1 MTNKPF
7 FYVPQAQPCHVDADG
22 CKHSGRL
29 RVTIIAKKTPL
40 HFGAGQFLYDENA
53 SLFISQLC
61 RENDQITLP
70 GSSFKGMLRSVFEAL
85 SGSCMPPNQSCKGHC
100 PACSIFGFLGDKG
113 QLRFSSFRLVEG
125 ATENLC
131 LPQLYS
137 HPTNV
142 NQRRFYRHSTAYAE
156 ISCACKALRASKDK
170 DKKGSE
176 YYECLSPGA
185 VLEGTIIYQNLTE
198 EQLGGLLFALG
209 VGWGEQIYHKLGYAK
224 PAYLGSVH
232 IEVTPEAMLGSL
244 LSSEQ
249 GPQDFES
256 LAASYYDKHKS
267 KINGIVSL
275 LKEAW
280 SMISDENSWDMQTLT
295 Y

>member
-1 MTNKPF
+1 MANKPF
-7 FYVPQAQPCHVDADG
+7 FLVPQVPPFRVEAPIGRC
-22 CKHSGRL
+22 SGRL
-29 RVTIIAKKTPL
+29 RVTITAKTPL
-40 HFGAGQFLYDENA
+40 HFGAGQLLYDEKA
-53 SLFISQLC
+53 SLFVNRLC
-61 RENDQITLP
+61 RENDQIALP
-70 GSSFKGMLRSVFEAL
+70 GCSFKGMLRSVFEAV
-85 SGSCMPPNQSCKGHC
+85 SESCMPTDRNAQYCQAQSMC
-100 PACSIFGFLGDKG
+100 PACAMFGLLGRKG
-113 QLRFSSFRLVEG
+113 RLRFSSFVLEEG
-125 ATENLC
+125 GTENLA
-131 LPQLYS
+131 LPQLFS

-142 NQRRFYRHSTAYAE
+142 NQRRFYRHSNAYAA
-156 ISCACKALRASKDK
+156 ISRASEGKN
-170 DKKGSE
+170 GSE
-176 YYECLSPGA
+176 LYECLSPNA
-185 VLEGTIIYQNLTE
+185 VLRGHIIYQNITE

-232 IEVTPEAMLGSL
+232 IEVTPEAILESL
-244 LSSEQ
+244 LSSKQ